1 MFVPYGDAPSTSKVL
16 PAKAA
21 QRINARPQVSVPIL
35 ETGGVSF
42 AYAEREVIRNVSLT
56 IQPGEF
62 IGLLGPNGS
71 GKSTLLKLL
80 YGYLHPRAG
89 TVQLNGHD
97 LRTLAQRAIA
107 RAVAVVPQEAPETF
121 GFTVAE
127 RVLMGRH
134 PFLGPFEF
142 ETEHD
147 IEIAR
152 EAMARTDT
160 LQFRDRTFNEMSGG
174 ERQRA
179 MIASALAQ
187 TPEVLLLDEPTAM
200 LDIKYQAQIMRLL
213 RQLNQERGTT
223 VVVAIH
229 DLNLA
234 ALGCKRLVLLKAG
247 EIMHDGPPAAVLDE
261 KLLASVYDV
270 KVRRADAFLPSLTE

>member
-1 MFVPYGDAPSTSKVL
+1 MNGPV
-16 PAKAA
+16 
-21 QRINARPQVSVPIL
+21 L
-35 ETGGVSF
+35 ETSRLSF
-42 AYAEREVIRNVSLT
+42 AYAEREVLRDVSLA
-56 IQPGEF
+56 IQPGECV
-62 IGLLGPNGS
+62 GLLGPNGS

-80 YGYLHPRAG
+80 YGYLQPRAG
-89 TVQLNGHD
+89 TVRLRGRD
-97 LRTLAQRAIA
+97 LGGLSQHAIA
-107 RAVAVVPQEAPETF
+107 RAIAVVPQEAPETF

-142 ETEHD
+142 ETAQD
-147 IEIAR
+147 LEIAR

-160 LQFRDRTFNEMSGG
+160 LRFRDRTFTEMSGG

-187 TPEVLLLDEPTAM
+187 TPEALLLDEPTAM

-213 RQLNQERGTT
+213 RELNQERGTT
-223 VVVAIH
+223 IVVAVH

-234 ALGCKRLVLLKAG
+234 ALSCQRLVLLKEG
-247 EIMHDGPPAAVLDE
+247 KIMHDGPPADVLDE
-261 KLLASVYDV
+261 ALLASVYDV
-270 KVRRADAFLPSLTE
+270 KVRRADAYLPSLES

>member
-1 MFVPYGDAPSTSKVL
+1 MST
-16 PAKAA
+16 
-21 QRINARPQVSVPIL
+21 PIL
-35 ETGGVSF
+35 QTDSVSF
-42 AYAEREVIRNVSLT
+42 AYAERDVVRDVSLA

-62 IGLLGPNGS
+62 VGLLGPNGS

-89 TVQLNGHD
+89 VVRLRGRD
-97 LRTLAQRAIA
+97 LRTLKQRTIA
-107 RAVAVVPQEAPETF
+107 RAIAVVPQEAPETF

-147 IEIAR
+147 IQIAR
-152 EAMARTDT
+152 EAMQVTDT
-160 LQFRDRTFNEMSGG
+160 VQFRDRTFNEMSGG

-187 TPEVLLLDEPTAM
+187 TPEILLLDEPTAM

-234 ALGCKRLVLLKAG
+234 ALTCKRLVLLKAG
-247 EIMHDGPPAAVLDE
+247 QVMHDGPPADVLDE
-261 KLLASVYDV
+261 QLLASVYDV
-270 KVRRADAFLPSLTE
+270 KVRRADAFLPSLDP

>member
-1 MFVPYGDAPSTSKVL
+1 MSTPV
-16 PAKAA
+16 
-21 QRINARPQVSVPIL
+21 L
-35 ETGGVSF
+35 ETRRLSF
-42 AYAEREVIRNVSLT
+42 AYDEREVIRGVNLA

-62 IGLLGPNGS
+62 VGLLGPNGS
-71 GKSTLLKLL
+71 GKSTLLRLL
-80 YGYLHPRAG
+80 YGYLHPRSG
-89 TVQLNGHD
+89 EVRLNGRD
-97 LRTLAQRAIA
+97 LRMLTQRAIA

-142 ETEHD
+142 ETARD

-152 EAMARTDT
+152 EAMSRTDT
-160 LQFRDRTFNEMSGG
+160 LQFRDRTFNEISGG

-200 LDIKYQAQIMRLL
+200 LDIKYQAQIMSLL
-213 RQLNQERGTT
+213 RHLNRERGTT
-223 VVVAIH
+223 IVVAVH

-234 ALGCKRLVLLKAG
+234 ALSCKRLVLLKAG
-247 EIMHDGPPAAVLDE
+247 EIVHDGPPSDVLDE
-261 KLLASVYDV
+261 RLLASVYDV
-270 KVRRADAFLPSLTE
+270 KVRRVDAFLPSLES